1 MAPDKLLAPDKLWDS
16 PETRE
21 PIMLIRNPDALTPS
35 DRPGP
40 MSPAT
45 NSVSQ
50 FTSFEVYRNGVLDH
64 VVDGS
69 EGLVR
74 NRMSI
79 LYNLHPEDSW
89 DYAPTRQHYP
99 AAAE

>member
-1 MAPDKLLAPDKLWDS
+1 
-16 PETRE
+16 
-21 PIMLIRNPDALTPS
+21 
-35 DRPGP
+35 

-64 VVDGS
+64 VVKGS
-69 EGLVR
+69 EGLLR
-74 NRMSI
+74 NRMSN

-89 DYAPTRQHYP
+89 DYAPARP
-99 AAAE
+99 